1 MSTTTQIKRLRQS
14 GVDFV
19 PITLQE
25 AVVVNTQHINVPGW
39 EQSKITTL
47 DKVLQQYGSFSAD
60 ILTQIN
66 SKQDKLTWDNYFVI
80 DEDNKVHIKWGSGL
94 TIDESTGE
102 VNLDFNIYTVVDELP
117 EPSASCLNKIYIV
130 PLSDTDAQEEG
141 INTCAE
147 YICKLVDTA
156 YVWEKLGTIQAETDL
171 SNYVTKNVFE
181 EFAAKTQGDIEN
193 IQKDVA
199 SLDERLDEIETI
211 TSGSLTAVNM
221 QYNGANIIVNYAIP
235 DDLYADVAAEGD
247 GIESEA

>member
-19 PITLQE
+19 PITLSE
-25 AVVVNTQHINVPGW
+25 AVVVNTEYINVPGW

-47 DKVLQQYGSFSAD
+47 DKVLQQYGTFSSD
-60 ILTQIN
+60 ILKQIE
-66 SKQDKLTWDNYFVI
+66 SKQDELTWDNYFVI
-80 DEDNKVHIKWGSGL
+80 DENNKVHIKWGSGL
-94 TIDESTGE
+94 KIDETDGT

-130 PLSDTDAQEEG
+130 PLSGTDAQEEG

-147 YICKLVDTA
+147 YICKLVDKT
-156 YVWEKLGTIQAETDL
+156 YVWEKFGTIQAETDL
-171 SNYVTKNVFE
+171 SNYVTKPVFE
-181 EFAAKTQGDIEN
+181 EFAAKTQEDIEN
-193 IQKDVA
+193 IQKDIT

-221 QYNGANIIVNYAIP
+221 QYNGSNIIVNYSIP

-247 GIESEA
+247 YIETA